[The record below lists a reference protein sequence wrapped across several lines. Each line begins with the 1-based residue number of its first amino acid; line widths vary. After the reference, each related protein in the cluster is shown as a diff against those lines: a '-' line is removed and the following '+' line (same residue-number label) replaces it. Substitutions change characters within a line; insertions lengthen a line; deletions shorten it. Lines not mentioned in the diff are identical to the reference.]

1 LCLGGIGSGFCMMA
15 PNIQAMNAVKASQ
28 VSQATGLSSVTRQVA
43 AAIGTAVI
51 ASLFATWR
59 PDGAPSTIPAAD
71 ALVAYR
77 NVFLVAVVLL
87 IVILVIAQF
96 LPGKEKALALQAERR
111 AEMADMGQGPGAP
124 AAPEPVMHEVG
135 QNQH

>member
-1 LCLGGIGSGFCMMA
+1 MIPMTRPAVATEFLGYA
-15 PNIQAMNAVKASQ
+15 PRVGGC
-28 VSQATGLSSVTRQVA
+28 AT
-43 AAIGTAVI
+43 
-51 ASLFATWR
+51 
-59 PDGAPSTIPAAD
+59 AD